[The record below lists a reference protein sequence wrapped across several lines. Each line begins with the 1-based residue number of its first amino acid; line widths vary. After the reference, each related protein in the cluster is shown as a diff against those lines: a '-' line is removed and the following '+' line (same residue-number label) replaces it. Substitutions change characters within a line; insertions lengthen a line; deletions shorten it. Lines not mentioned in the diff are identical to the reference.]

1 MATAASRTDTG
12 HRTSRRYLSLAL
24 ESVRTTPL
32 RRRLAARLALT
43 DGPFAETKE
52 KAFGGS

>member
-1 MATAASRTDTG
+1 MRTAASRSDN

-24 ESVRTTPL
+24 EGVRTTPL
-32 RRRLAARLALT
+32 RRRLAVRLALT

-52 KAFGGS
+52 KAFGGP

>member
-1 MATAASRTDTG
+1 MHTAASRSDN
-12 HRTSRRYLSLAL
+12 HRTSRRYLPLAL
-24 ESVRTTPL
+24 ESVRTTPI

-52 KAFGGS
+52 KAFGSP